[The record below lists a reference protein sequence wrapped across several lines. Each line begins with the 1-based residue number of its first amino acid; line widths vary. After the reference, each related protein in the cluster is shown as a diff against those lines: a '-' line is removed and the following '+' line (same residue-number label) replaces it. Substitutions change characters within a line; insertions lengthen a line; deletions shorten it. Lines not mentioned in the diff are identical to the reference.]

1 MFKCLKDH
9 FNISEDFMQISI
21 IIVEHFF
28 IILFLMIWKKS
39 WGLIKKER
47 CPHVFLKD
55 CLIKVT
61 IFCRANPLNL
71 CPAWSRMVEKILL
84 FLAQYRFIENDLKGF
99 RRKFC
104 FQQSTSLRIFQK
116 LSLNFVYFAFIIIN
130 VCLYSFKYSVQCE
143 VLYAVHVSYLII
155 IDYFLFSILI

>member
-1 MFKCLKDH
+1 MFKWPFQYIGRFHADFYYNCGTFFYNFILNDLKEILGFDKKGT
-9 FNISEDFMQISI
+9 FSSR
-21 IIVEHFF
+21 FF
-28 IILFLMIWKKS
+28 KRTVW
-39 WGLIKKER
+39 
-47 CPHVFLKD
+47 LKWPF
-55 CLIKVT
+55 
-61 IFCRANPLNL
+61 FCRANPLNL